1 MLADQ
6 AELKSFMSDGRNG
19 DRTEVTLANTPLF
32 QGAGCEACSHTGYR
46 GRAGIYELLM
56 VDDSVRRAIL
66 DHASAD
72 AIRTKAIDLGM
83 RTLREDGWRT
93 VREGTTTLSE
103 IIRVTR
109 D

>member
-1 MLADQ
+1 
-6 AELKSFMSDGRNG
+6 MSDGKNG
-19 DRTEVTLANTPLF
+19 GRTSEDLASQPLY
-32 QGAGCEACSHTGYR
+32 QGAGCDTCSHTGYR

-56 VDDSVRRAIL
+56 VDDAIRRSIL

-72 AIRTKAIDLGM
+72 AIRQKAIDLGM

-93 VREGTTTLSE
+93 VREGTTTLAE

>member
-1 MLADQ
+1 
-6 AELKSFMSDGRNG
+6 MSDGKNG
-19 DRTEVTLANTPLF
+19 ERTEETLANTPLF
-32 QGAGCEACSHTGYR
+32 QGAGCDNCSQTGFR

-56 VDDSVRRAIL
+56 VDDAVRRLIL

-72 AIRTKAIDLGM
+72 GIRSKAIELGM

>member
-1 MLADQ
+1 
-6 AELKSFMSDGRNG
+6 
-19 DRTEVTLANTPLF
+19 
-32 QGAGCEACSHTGYR
+32 
-46 GRAGIYELLM
+46 M
-56 VDDSVRRAIL
+56 VDDAVRRAIL

-72 AIRTKAIDLGM
+72 QIRTKAIDLGM